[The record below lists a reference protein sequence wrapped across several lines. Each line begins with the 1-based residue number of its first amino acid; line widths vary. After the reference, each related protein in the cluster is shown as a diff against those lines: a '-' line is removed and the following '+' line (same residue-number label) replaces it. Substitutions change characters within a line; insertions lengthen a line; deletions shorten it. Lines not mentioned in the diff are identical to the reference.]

1 MFNFL
6 KKLSKK
12 DPVIIKKSIK
22 DDPLT
27 IACTLAYEVARA
39 DGDISKSELQAI
51 KEVLEVNNFENHEKI
66 FSQIE
71 KFSNEESSFYDYIKQ
86 INLTFS
92 KEEKENLISILWDVA
107 FSDEVLKTH
116 EERLIRR
123 IGDLIFIKNVRILKL
138 KDKSRINS

>member
-1 MFNFL
+1 M
-6 KKLSKK
+6 
-12 DPVIIKKSIK
+12 
-22 DDPLT
+22 T

-39 DGDISKSELQAI
+39 DGDISKSGFNV
-51 KEVLEVNNFENHEKI
+51 EVLEVNNFENHEKI

-123 IGDLIFIKNVRILKL
+123 IGDLIFIKNVRILNL
-138 KDKSRINS
+138 KDQSRINS